1 MDPGGICDPLKK
13 ILQDF
18 HAPVRVPGSLQI
30 SKKTFYSIS
39 QSLCLCP
46 EIFPAPFKHKPKRN

>member
-1 MDPGGICDPLKK
+1 MDPGGIFDPLKK

-46 EIFPAPFKHKPKRN
+46 EIFPALVKDKPKSN